1 MNVAL
6 SPGGLTTAFLTS
18 KGLDG
23 SALAIFRGSC
33 AVMGFL
39 GTWYGKHLIEK
50 HGLVKAG
57 NHALF
62 MLLASLGISFVMYS
76 LFLSHGAMGHSL
88 MFSIGGVSAPVVI
101 FSLGIVFSRI
111 GLWSFDMVNAQLF
124 QQNVDETEAAATSS
138 TEMAL
143 CMFVEL
149 FMLGLAAYVLLEDSF
164 HVLVNASIG
173 AVMLGS
179 FVFNMWSRSNRVSL
193 VHCESN

>member
-33 AVMGFL
+33 AVMGYI

-50 HGLVKAG
+50 HGLLKAG

-62 MLLASLGISFVMYS
+62 LLLASLGISFLMYT
-76 LFLSHGAMGHSL
+76 LFLSQGSSIHSL
-88 MFSIGGVSAPVVI
+88 VYIGGVSVPVVV

-173 AVMLGS
+173 AVILGS
-179 FVFNMWSRSNRVSL
+179 VVFNTWSRDCQRRPIN
-193 VHCESN
+193 